1 MSQSQQRQNKTRS
14 EQFED
19 QNTYSQRYGKKETDE
34 GLSFGVRFLLSFLSL
49 APCVCLFFYAVGW
62 WQVNVVGLDSWDNA
76 MTSFAVMCGI
86 INLLIINLFLRKR
99 WG

>member
-1 MSQSQQRQNKTRS
+1 MSQQRQSKTRS
-14 EQFED
+14 ERFEEE
-19 QNTYSQRYGKKETDE
+19 NTMSQRYGTGKSDE

-62 WQVNVVGLDSWDNA
+62 WQVNVGNLDSWDNA
-76 MTSFAVMCGI
+76 MTSFAILCGI
-86 INLLIINLFLRKR
+86 MSFLIINLFLRKR